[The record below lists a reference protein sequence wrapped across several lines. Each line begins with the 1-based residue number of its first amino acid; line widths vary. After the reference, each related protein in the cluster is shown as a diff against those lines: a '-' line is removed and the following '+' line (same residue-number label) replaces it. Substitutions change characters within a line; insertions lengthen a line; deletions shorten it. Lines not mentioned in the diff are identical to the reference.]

1 MCSKT
6 EMQLQKKAKCPMK
19 GNYQVNDV
27 LYKRNKSIVKK
38 MYIGLGERKRKRV
51 FYNHKLSFEQNRYSY
66 KTIFSSRMWRL
77 KSLLTETPNLKV
89 VYFEMRTTILK
100 YLKEML
106 LVII

>member
-1 MCSKT
+1 
-6 EMQLQKKAKCPMK
+6 
-19 GNYQVNDV
+19 
-27 LYKRNKSIVKK
+27 
-38 MYIGLGERKRKRV
+38 MYIGLGERERKKV

-66 KTIFSSRMWRL
+66 KTIFSSPMWRL

-106 LVII
+106 LVLI